1 MKRDLKILLVLPLV
15 FLMVG
20 CGTNKKEIVSHCTL
34 TSTDNTNGYQ
44 LNSSYDVY
52 STNNEVSKVV
62 TEEVVTSDND
72 SILTYFEE
80 YLKKT
85 YDTQNSTYGGTTN
98 EVTKVEGKVTSK
110 TTIDYTKMD
119 LEKYVKDNSA
129 LSNYMNKDNK
139 LTKDG
144 ILSIYKAMGATCE

>member
-1 MKRDLKILLVLPLV
+1 MKKGLKFLLVLPLV
-15 FLMVG
+15 FCVAG
-20 CGTNKKEIVSHCTL
+20 CRTSKKEIVSHCTL
-34 TSTDNTNGYQ
+34 TSTDSSNGYQ
-44 LNSSYDVY
+44 LSSSYDVY
-52 STNNEVSKVV
+52 SKNNEVSKVV

-72 SILTYFEE
+72 SVLTYFEE

-98 EVTKVEGKVTSK
+98 EVTKADGKVTSK

-144 ILSIYKAMGATCE
+144 ILSIYQSMGATCK

>member
-1 MKRDLKILLVLPLV
+1 MKKGLKFLLVLPLV
-15 FLMVG
+15 FCVAG
-20 CGTNKKEIVSHCTL
+20 CGTSKKEIVSHCTL
-34 TSTDNTNGYQ
+34 TSTDSSNGYQ
-44 LNSSYDVY
+44 LSSSYDVY
-52 STNNEVSKVV
+52 SKNNEVSKVV

-72 SILTYFEE
+72 SVLTYFEE

-98 EVTKVEGKVTSK
+98 EVTKADGKVTSK

-119 LEKYVKDNSA
+119 LEKYVKDNSV

-144 ILSIYKAMGATCE
+144 ILSIYQSMGATCK